1 MLIMTRY
8 IVFLTFSLYSI
19 ILSACTPQAEILAT
33 ATPTDVQVPTE
44 TIIWFPATATP
55 TQLPVAEQSP
65 TPDPH
70 PGLGAQLLSD
80 DFSTASFW
88 PTNQSESSAAII
100 SNGRITLSTSLS
112 GNVVLSTRTEPAF
125 GDFYAEITASPGLCD
140 GEDEYGFIIRSA
152 SLGDQYRFGLSC
164 DGRAKVD
171 RILGAE
177 ASRPLGWIASP
188 VIPSIMPS
196 NVRLAV
202 WGSGSELRFFV
213 DDVFLFSLE
222 NAVIFEG
229 GLGVYVRARGQ
240 GGLSVSFSDLQVW
253 ALDN

>member
-1 MLIMTRY
+1 MTKHFA
-8 IVFLTFSLYSI
+8 FLTFSLCWI
-19 ILSACTPQAEILAT
+19 VLAACAPQEEFLPA
-33 ATPTDVQVPTE
+33 ATPTAVQAPTE
-44 TIIWFPATATP
+44 TIIWFPATPTP
-55 TQLPVAEQSP
+55 TELPIAEQSP

-70 PGLGAQLLSD
+70 PGLGALLLDD
-80 DFSTASFW
+80 DFSIASVW
-88 PTNQSESSAAII
+88 PTSQSATSAAIL
-100 SNGRITLSTSLS
+100 SNGRITLSTSQS

-125 GDFYAEITASPGLCD
+125 ADFYAEITASPGLCD

-177 ASRPLGWIASP
+177 ASRPLGWISSP
-188 VIPSIMPS
+188 IIPSIMPS

-202 WGSGSELRFFV
+202 WASGSEMRFFV
-213 DDVFLFSLE
+213 DDVLLFSLE

-229 GLGVYVRARGQ
+229 SLGVYIRARSQ

-253 ALDN
+253 ALEE